1 MKTGAIIL
9 ILIAIVCIPLFLFVN
24 MVDTAGMALREKL
37 RK

>member
-24 MVDTAGMALREKL
+24 MVDTAGKAMWEKL

>member
-1 MKTGAIIL
+1 MKTDAILL

-24 MVDTAGMALREKL
+24 VVDTAGKALRENL